1 MAVSKQNSSVK
12 SGKKVSAPAK
22 TITRS
27 AVSASDQTKS
37 ASKPVSTTV
46 SASKTIQSPKRV
58 VMTSSEIEAAAK
70 HADVDV
76 TDSVKKTDA
85 AVVKEPVSAASP
97 EPASHKAEA
106 TETKPSDTKA
116 LEPESEP
123 AKASASG
130 SSVAE
135 KPASRAT
142 AKSASSPAAA
152 QKKAAVVTPSAPS
165 SSSEIEKASTVSTKS
180 KTATSPKAAA
190 PVAAKPAT
198 APKKVAAVPA
208 AQSTKP
214 AKTTAEPKPKSKP
227 VAKAAAKP
235 AAKPVPKTVAP
246 EVVKATAPAPK
257 ASPAPASAPKLV
269 AKEAAEPLAAKSD
282 NVFGFGAMFMDPN
295 AMEPYLQLWKTPE
308 IDAMVSASQ
317 DALEESVSVANE
329 AFTKLFETMTGQSD
343 VFSGAGSRVVAQ
355 CEELLDTQQKSFE
368 EVWQASMALFE
379 KTGGIGTELATWMQR
394 EIEASQADID
404 ALTKVESLSDI
415 QELQTRI
422 LSRCYESSVA
432 EGEKVQEI
440 MMSVMAD
447 SFNAMTKA
455 ANTVTK

>member
-1 MAVSKQNSSVK
+1 M
-12 SGKKVSAPAK
+12 
-22 TITRS
+22 
-27 AVSASDQTKS
+27 
-37 ASKPVSTTV
+37 
-46 SASKTIQSPKRV
+46 
-58 VMTSSEIEAAAK
+58 
-70 HADVDV
+70 
-76 TDSVKKTDA
+76 
-85 AVVKEPVSAASP
+85 
-97 EPASHKAEA
+97 
-106 TETKPSDTKA
+106 
-116 LEPESEP
+116 
-123 AKASASG
+123 
-130 SSVAE
+130 
-135 KPASRAT
+135 
-142 AKSASSPAAA
+142 
-152 QKKAAVVTPSAPS
+152 
-165 SSSEIEKASTVSTKS
+165 STKS

-190 PVAAKPAT
+190 PAAAKLAT

-227 VAKAAAKP
+227 VAKAAATP
-235 AAKPVPKTVAP
+235 AAKPAPKTVAP
-246 EVVKATAPAPK
+246 EVVKATAPASK
-257 ASPAPASAPKLV
+257 ASPAPDSAPKLV
-269 AKEAAEPLAAKSD
+269 AKEAAEPLAAKSN
-282 NVFGFGAMFMDPN
+282 NVFGFGAMFMDPS

-308 IDAMVSASQ
+308 IDAMVSASN

-379 KTGGIGTELATWMQR
+379 KTGGIGTELATWMQC

-422 LSRCYESSVA
+422 LNRCYESSVA